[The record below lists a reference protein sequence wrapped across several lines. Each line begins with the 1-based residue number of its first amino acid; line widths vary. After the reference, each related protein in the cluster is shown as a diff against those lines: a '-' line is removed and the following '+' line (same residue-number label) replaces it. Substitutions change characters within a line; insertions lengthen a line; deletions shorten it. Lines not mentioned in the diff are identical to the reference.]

1 MARTKRKTNPVIP
14 AAEAPAQMQKKYRA
28 AAYARLSVEDSGKPG
43 ADTIEGQKALLTSF
57 IESKPDM
64 ELAALF
70 CDNGRTGT
78 DFDRPQFEKLMEAV
92 KRGEVD
98 CIVVKDL
105 SRFGRNYKETGNY
118 LERIFPFLGVRF
130 IAVNDGF
137 DTLTAQRGADG
148 YLVPLKNLI
157 NEVYSKDISRKSGS
171 ALAAKQKNGDFIG
184 AWAPYGYR
192 KCPDDP
198 HKLEPDEATA
208 PVVRQI
214 FRWRAEGMSVTRITK
229 RLNDEG
235 VPSPSAYLY
244 NTGVCKTE
252 KYNGV
257 IWYIQAVKNIL
268 SRQVYIGHMVQGTK
282 RQSFYEN
289 RGQYKKPKEEWIVVE
304 NTHEPLIDRETFDT
318 VQELAQRRNEEYFEK
333 LGRFSH
339 LKTTENILRGLV
351 CCADCK
357 RPLVRYKNV
366 SHEKKLWYTFICQTH
381 ANDITSCPKK
391 NIREDV
397 LIPMLLQAIQT
408 QIALAA
414 DMEALVRRVNSS
426 PKYRKQTATLQGRLD
441 AAKRSLNRCNG
452 LYDSLYQNYVD
463 KLMTEQEYMT
473 LKRRYKAEAEE
484 AERLIEA
491 LTRQQAEEAAHTP
504 ENPFLAAF
512 GSFRGEDVLTKE
524 MAQALIQRVYVDGDS
539 NIEIVFR
546 YRDEYKELCTY
557 LEGRETDA

>member
-14 AAEAPAQMQKKYRA
+14 AAEAPAQAQKQYRA

-43 ADTIEGQKALLTSF
+43 ADTIEGQKNLLLRF
-57 IESKPDM
+57 IKNDPT
-64 ELAALF
+64 LTLYGLF
-70 CDNGRTGT
+70 CDNGKTGT
-78 DFDRPQFEKLMEAV
+78 DFQRPEFEKLMEAV

-137 DTLTAQRGADG
+137 DTLTA
-148 YLVPLKNLI
+148 
-157 NEVYSKDISRKSGS
+157 
-171 ALAAKQKNGDFIG
+171 LAAKQKNGDFIG

-198 HKLEPDEATA
+198 HKLEPGEATA

-214 FRWRAEGMSVTRITK
+214 FRWRAEGIGVTQIAR

-257 IWYIQAVKNIL
+257 IWYVQTVKNIL

-289 RGQYKKPKEEWIVVE
+289 RGQYMKPREDWIVVE
-304 NTHEPLIDRETFDT
+304 NTHEPLIDRETFDK
-318 VQELAQRRNEEYFEK
+318 VQELAQRKKTEYFDN
-333 LGRFSH
+333 LGRFTH
-339 LKTTENILRGLV
+339 LKTTENILKGLV
-351 CCADCK
+351 YCADCK

-381 ANDITSCPKK
+381 TNDITSCPKK

-397 LIPMLLQAIQT
+397 LIPMLLQAVQT

-414 DMEALVRRVNSS
+414 DMEALIRRVNNS
-426 PKYRKQTATLQGRLD
+426 PKYRKQTATLQGKLD
-441 AAKRSLNRCNG
+441 AAKKSLMRYNG
-452 LYDSLYQNYVD
+452 LYDSLYQSYVD
-463 KLMTEQEYMT
+463 QLMTEQEYMT

-491 LTRQQAEEAAHTP
+491 LTRSQAAEAAHTP

-512 GSFRGEDVLTKE
+512 GSFRDADTLTRE

-557 LEGRETDA
+557 LEGRQADA

>member
-1 MARTKRKTNPVIP
+1 MQHNTETKIWNATL
-14 AAEAPAQMQKKYRA
+14 YL
-28 AAYARLSVEDSGKPG
+28 RLSRDDGDKEESNSITGQRELLRDFIRTRPELREYAVRIDDGFTGSNFERPSFKKMLEDV
-43 ADTIEGQKALLTSF
+43 KA
-57 IESKPDM
+57 
-64 ELAALF
+64 
-70 CDNGRTGT
+70 GRTN
-78 DFDRPQFEKLMEAV
+78 
-92 KRGEVD
+92 
-98 CIVVKDL
+98 CIIVKDL

-192 KCPDDP
+192 KQPDNP
-198 HKLEPDEATA
+198 RKLEPDEATA

-214 FRWRAEGMSVTRITK
+214 FRWRAEGVSVTQIAR

-235 VPSPSAYLY
+235 VPSPSAYMY

-257 IWYIQAVKNIL
+257 SWYVQTVKNLL
-268 SRQVYIGHMVQGTK
+268 SRQVYIGHMVQGRK

-304 NTHEPLIDRETFDT
+304 NTHEPLIDRETFNK
-318 VQELAQRRNEEYFEK
+318 VQEISRCKNEAYFEK
-333 LGRFSH
+333 LGRFTH
-339 LKTTENILRGLV
+339 LETTENILKGLV

-366 SHEKKLWYTFICQTH
+366 SHEKKLWYTFICPTH
-381 ANDITSCPKK
+381 ANDIGSCPLK
-391 NIREDV
+391 NIREDA
-397 LIPMLLQAIQT
+397 LFPMLLQAIQT

-414 DMEALVRRVNSS
+414 DMEAIVRRLNSS

-441 AAKRSLNRCNG
+441 AAKRALKRCNG
-452 LYDSLYQNYVD
+452 LYDSLYQSYVD
-463 KLMTEQEYMT
+463 QLMTEQEYMT

-484 AERLIEA
+484 AERLIET
-491 LTRQQAEEAAHTP
+491 LTRRQAAEAAHTS

-512 GSFRGEDVLTKE
+512 GSFRGADVLTKE
-524 MAQALIQRVYVDGDS
+524 MAQALIERVYVDGDS

-557 LEGRETDA
+557 LEGRKTDA